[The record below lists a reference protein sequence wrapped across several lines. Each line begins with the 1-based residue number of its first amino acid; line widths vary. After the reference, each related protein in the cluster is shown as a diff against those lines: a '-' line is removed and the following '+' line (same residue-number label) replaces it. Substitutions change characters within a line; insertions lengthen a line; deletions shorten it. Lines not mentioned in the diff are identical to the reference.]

1 MRIFLLKE
9 FNSVVNQSK
18 IWLSKSTYLKS
29 LQCKKAF
36 YLYKFHYNLQDKPS
50 ANTLKLFQQGHHV
63 EAKARELLFSGG
75 IQLKPKSP
83 RGWQKTIK
91 ATQLLIQNQQP
102 ILYEAA
108 FSYQG
113 MMCAVDVLK
122 VEQDGITIVEIKR
135 GQHLKDVYIRDM
147 AFQYFVVHQLGY
159 HVKDVVFTS
168 FVGDFSKPELTQNDF
183 KQVSVLEYVKEEFLF
198 VEEQTLLAERIFQF
212 DEIPQVDMGKQCNH
226 PYDCSF
232 IGFCQQQLKTNQEL

>member
-1 MRIFLLKE
+1 MAK
-9 FNSVVNQSK
+9 QSK

-50 ANTLKLFQQGHHV
+50 ANTLKLFRQGHQV
-63 EAKARELLFSGG
+63 EDKARELLFGGG

-91 ATQLLIQNQQP
+91 TTQLLIQNQQP

-108 FSYQG
+108 FSYLG

-122 VEQDGITIVEIKR
+122 VENDGITVIEIKR
-135 GQHLKDVYIRDM
+135 GRQLKDVYVRDM
-147 AFQYFVVHQLGY
+147 AFQYFVIHQLGY
-159 HVKDVVFTS
+159 KIKDVVFTS
-168 FVGDFSKPELTQNDF
+168 FVGDFSTPELTQEDF
-183 KQVSVLEYVKEEFLF
+183 EQVSVLELVKNEFLF
-198 VEEQTLLAERIFQF
+198 VEEQVRLAERTFQL
-212 DEIPQVDMGKQCNH
+212 DEMPQIKMGEQCNA
-226 PYDCSF
+226 PYDCRF
-232 IGFCQQQLKTNQEL
+232 IGFCKQQMKTNQEF